1 MFRGSH
7 ITRVD
12 DKGRVKVPAD
22 FKREIDEKYGAQF
35 YITSTD
41 GKIAQIYP
49 LEVWERK
56 EQKIAA
62 QPSMH
67 SRVKKFLDITS
78 YWGQVMEMDG
88 QGRLLL
94 PSLLRE
100 KAGLK
105 DEVFVVGKLERL
117 DVRVAEEY
125 RKQVEENPITPE
137 DEDALAQLGI

>member
-7 ITRVD
+7 TTRVD
-12 DKGRVKVPAD
+12 DKGRVKIPAD

-56 EQKIAA
+56 EQKIST

-67 SRVKKFLDITS
+67 SRVRKFLDITS
-78 YWGQVMEMDG
+78 YWGQVMEIDN

-100 KAGLK
+100 KAALK

-117 DVRVAEEY
+117 DVRVAEDY

>member
-56 EQKIAA
+56 EQKVAA

>member
-12 DKGRVKVPAD
+12 EKGRLKIPAD
-22 FKREIDEKYGAQF
+22 FKREIKFEAKF

-41 GKIAQIYP
+41 GKIAQLYP

-56 EQKIAA
+56 EEKIAA

-67 SRVKKFLDITS
+67 PSVRKFLDITS
-78 YWGQVMEMDG
+78 YYGQVVEIDA

-94 PSLLRE
+94 PTLLRE
-100 KAGLK
+100 KAGLTG
-105 DEVFVVGKLERL
+105 DVSVVGKLDRMDARL
-117 DVRVAEEY
+117 AEEY

>member
-7 ITRVD
+7 TTRID
-12 DKGRVKVPAD
+12 DKGRIKVPAD

-49 LEVWERK
+49 LQVWERK
-56 EQKIAA
+56 EQKINA
-62 QPSMH
+62 QPSMNTA
-67 SRVKKFLDITS
+67 VKRFLDTTS

-117 DVRVAEEY
+117 DVRLAEDY

>member
-7 ITRVD
+7 TTRVD
-12 DKGRVKVPAD
+12 DKGRVKIPAD

-56 EQKIAA
+56 EQKIST

-67 SRVKKFLDITS
+67 SRVRKFLDITS
-78 YWGQVMEMDG
+78 YWGQVMEIDS

-100 KAGLK
+100 KAALK

-117 DVRVAEEY
+117 DVRVAEDY

>member
-7 ITRVD
+7 TTRVD
-12 DKGRVKVPAD
+12 DKGRVKIPAD

-35 YITSTD
+35 YITS
-41 GKIAQIYP
+41 
-49 LEVWERK
+49 
-56 EQKIAA
+56 
-62 QPSMH
+62 
-67 SRVKKFLDITS
+67 
-78 YWGQVMEMDG
+78 YWGQVMEIDS

-100 KAGLK
+100 KAALK

-117 DVRVAEEY
+117 DVRVAEDY